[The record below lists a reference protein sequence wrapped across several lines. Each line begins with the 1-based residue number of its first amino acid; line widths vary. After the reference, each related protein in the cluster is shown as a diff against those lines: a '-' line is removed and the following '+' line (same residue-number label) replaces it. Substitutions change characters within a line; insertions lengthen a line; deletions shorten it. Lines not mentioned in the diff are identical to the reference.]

1 MRRSLFACSAVV
13 LLAVPAVADAIPTAT
28 TTSLPKLP
36 KSTRDFD
43 GLVTTKATLIWRLV
57 GPEPR
62 AHVRIWRLAGKHW
75 RVAATTDRPPTVL
88 STGVIDACPFQSVDQ
103 GRTFKRYTKPC
114 HDVLKRD
121 PKTVVA
127 NGTAYRAV
135 SDLNALIFQTPGLY
149 GWTPTAPAFSWDPEQ
164 VFGESVPDF
173 AAFSDPLRL
182 VLYRERDGSR
192 GSAVMTAYRS
202 LDGGAT
208 WQEGSQAVGRVFA
221 ADTFGGGRLYGANA
235 FDPSPGFPP
244 TTFSHSNDLGATW
257 QTLVL
262 QARSNFGVHLELGT
276 VPGVVAVVGDL
287 IWVTDNGAASARSV
301 ATVPRGWR
309 IMSTPGNF
317 GSWLLIGKDSIR
329 RVTLNR

>member
-1 MRRSLFACSAVV
+1 MRRSLFLGIAVG
-13 LLAVPAVADAIPTAT
+13 LLGLPMPADAIPTAST
-28 TTSLPKLP
+28 VSLPKLP
-36 KSTRDFD
+36 TSTRDFD
-43 GLVTTKATLIWRLV
+43 GLVTTKVTLIWRLV
-57 GPEPR
+57 GPQPR
-62 AHVRIWRLAGKHW
+62 AHVRIWRLAGTKW
-75 RVAATTDRPPTVL
+75 RVAATTDRRPTVL
-88 STGVIDACPFQSVDQ
+88 DNGVIDACPYESFDH
-103 GRTFKRYTKPC
+103 GRTFKRYFKPC
-114 HDVLKRD
+114 HDVLTRE
-121 PKTVVA
+121 PKTIVA
-127 NGTAYRAV
+127 NGIAYRAV
-135 SDLNALIFQTPGLY
+135 PDLNALIFQAPGLY
-149 GWTPTAPAFSWDPEQ
+149 GWTPTSPAFAWDPEQ
-164 VFGESVPDF
+164 VYGESVPDF

-192 GSAVMTAYRS
+192 GTALMTAYRS

-208 WQEGSQAVGRVFA
+208 WQAGSQATGRFFA
-221 ADTFGGGRLYGANA
+221 ADAFGGGRLYGVNST
-235 FDPSPGFPP
+235 DPGTGPPP

-262 QARSNFGVHLELGT
+262 AARSTLGAHLQLGT

-329 RVTLNR
+329 RVTLNK